1 MNILAI
7 DTASV
12 AASVAISENGR
23 LLCELFSDTGL
34 THSQTIMPMVD
45 QALSMAGKKLSSMD
59 RLAVTIGPGS
69 FTGLRIGIGT
79 VKGLAMGADLPVVGV
94 STLKVIAHNALPTP
108 YLIAPIMDARRNQV
122 YNALYRG
129 ENLEEIMPP
138 RALGIDELV
147 RELHE
152 PTVFVGDGVAPHR
165 AYLMEALGENAL
177 FVPKTR
183 ILTRA
188 SSCGALAETMDAIDA
203 GALAPS
209 YIRLSQAERE
219 YNEKNQKG

>member
-12 AASVAISENGR
+12 AASVAIVENGR

-34 THSQTIMPMVD
+34 THSQTIMPMID
-45 QALSMAGKKLSSMD
+45 RALAMAGKPLSAMD

-94 STLKVIAHNALPTP
+94 STLKTIAYNALPTP

-129 ENLEEIMPP
+129 EGLEEIVPP

-147 RELHE
+147 RELQE

-165 AYLMEALGENAL
+165 AYLIEAMGKNAL
-177 FVPKTR
+177 FVPQAR
-183 ILTRA
+183 LLTRA
-188 SSCGALAETMDAIDA
+188 SACAALAETMDACDA

>member
-12 AASVAISENGR
+12 AASVAIVENGR

-34 THSQTIMPMVD
+34 THSQTIMPMID
-45 QALSMAGKKLSSMD
+45 RALAMAGKPLSAMD

-94 STLKVIAHNALPTP
+94 STLKTIAYNALPTP

-129 ENLEEIMPP
+129 EGLEEIVPP

-147 RELHE
+147 RELQE
-152 PTVFVGDGVAPHR
+152 PTVFVGDGVAPHQ
-165 AYLMEALGENAL
+165 AYLIEAMGENAL
-177 FVPKTR
+177 FVPQAR
-183 ILTRA
+183 LLTRA
-188 SSCGALAETMDAIDA
+188 SACAALAETMPACDA